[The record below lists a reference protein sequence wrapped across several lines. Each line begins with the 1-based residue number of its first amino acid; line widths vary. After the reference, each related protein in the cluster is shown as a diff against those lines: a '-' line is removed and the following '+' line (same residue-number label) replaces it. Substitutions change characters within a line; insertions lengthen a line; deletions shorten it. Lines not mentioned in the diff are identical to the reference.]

1 MNRKLMKRMEM
12 AAGIVE
18 FQRNNPL
25 TDRSQV
31 AIAAQFAKKAEEA
44 ESLGRA
50 AHKEMQAARAAGREA
65 KELRRGLEAHLL
77 PSLSSIAAVALRGD
91 VQAAG
96 RFAALPAN
104 TSRAVFVSEV
114 ASVLDA
120 AREHQEVLARHGFTK
135 GQLSE
140 LSARLQQLQRATTAV
155 KTAQQRHREIGAKLS
170 KGLGELN
177 DLLRLLDAFQRVRL
191 ERDPELLQVWNSLR
205 TVGTTTAARRARKA
219 AETAANT
226 AATAAPSAGETA
238 AAKPAAT
245 PAPTPA
251 ASPAGNPTATNQASA
266 SPPPAMGAA
275 ADLPPAQNPGAAA

>member
-1 MNRKLMKRMEM
+1 MNRKLMKRVEM

-31 AIAAQFAKKAEEA
+31 AIATQFAKKAEEA
-44 ESLGRA
+44 EGLGRA
-50 AHKEMQAARAAGREA
+50 AQKEMQAARAAGREA
-65 KELRRGLEAHLL
+65 KELRRSLEAHLL

-140 LSARLQQLQRATTAV
+140 LNARLQQLQRATTAG
-155 KTAQQRHREIGAKLS
+155 KTAQQRHREIGAKLG

-205 TVGTTTAARRARKA
+205 SVGTTTAARRARKA
-219 AETAANT
+219 AETAAN
-226 AATAAPSAGETA
+226 ATPSAGTGTA
-238 AAKPAAT
+238 AASPT
-245 PAPTPA
+245 APPTA
-251 ASPAGNPTATNQASA
+251 NPTVTNQQTA
-266 SPPPAMGAA
+266 SPPPVPPTS
-275 ADLPPAQNPGAAA
+275 ADLPPPSPAQNPGAAA